1 MAIKLA
7 LVVTYNEEFR
17 LIKFMIFGSRGFMK
31 LRDKL
36 NNIYVHL
43 HKTNSHQHVKVVTY
57 CERLPSVYNIGF
69 ETCGQVRL
77 HDKLKIW

>member
-43 HKTNSHQHVKVVTY
+43 H
-57 CERLPSVYNIGF
+57 
-69 ETCGQVRL
+69 
-77 HDKLKIW
+77 